1 MAPASALDL
10 GLSNFPNHHAAK
22 SIFPDGIRTSGQHA
36 PLFEK
41 LRPYSKFPKEITGP
55 TMWKKE
61 DYINNPERWTHPF
74 TNEEVVELGA
84 AAENFIEKGIP
95 LTGIT
100 KVCSF
105 YHRTSGQRVV
115 MAIIRLS

>member
-10 GLSNFPNHHAAK
+10 GLSDFPNHHAAK

-41 LRPYSKFPKEITGP
+41 LRPYSEFPKEITGP
-55 TMWKKE
+55 TVWKKE
-61 DYINNPERWTHPF
+61 DYINNPERWTHLF
-74 TNEEVVELGA
+74 TNEEIVELGA

-95 LTGIT
+95 LTSIT
-100 KVCSF
+100 KVCF
-105 YHRTSGQRVV
+105 RVT
-115 MAIIRLS
+115 AP